1 LDLEG
6 GGYGSKGFEERFP
19 CWLVVVD
26 LGFAAV
32 SDGPSEVDT
41 AMMLVVVNTG
51 LGAELTDRV

>member
-6 GGYGSKGFEERFP
+6 AGYGPEGFEERFP
-19 CWLVVVD
+19 CWLAVVD

-41 AMMLVVVNTG
+41 GVMLVG
-51 LGAELTDRV
+51 F